1 MAALTQPAA
10 SPAPET
16 FEFCGLHLR
25 RVGLGDAVAWITAAA
40 QAHDPA
46 VVVTPNINHLHL
58 VQTSEAARDAVGGA
72 DLQLADGW
80 PIVAASRMLGEA
92 LPERI
97 AGIDLVDRLVQSD
110 TEFSLAILG
119 GPSDAAAKLA
129 GLAARHNRVALVD
142 GLAPGWDRPDTTRR
156 VGRAPPGGLTEPDI
170 RGDRSASTGA
180 AGPRTQGRRGRT
192 HRLLRRRGRGAG
204 RHAPA
209 RSQAAAKTRPGVG
222 VPPGDRTAT
231 AGTALSHSRRHVRPS
246 VRLRLGTPDGVTL
259 FTPPNLMLDYRST
272 TVGTLVTSGRSAA
285 TCACRRRGVACAGP
299 RARITAHTR
308 RPVVLPAGRLRT
320 MNHEPERHL
329 SLMESPSHTQSELR
343 RRERPE
349 RLENGEEFM
358 FERTAREDTVRNRQS
373 RERPVG
379 PPPGRSVGLGTALR
393 RYPVLALLPVVIFAA
408 AGITLGLRRA
418 PVYAASTTINVG
430 SPDIA
435 SQATPGYV
443 QAEQTLASAY
453 SREVTSQFVYGPVAK
468 QLRISQGA
476 VASRLSSSAVPS
488 SPTFTINATGPGR
501 QSAIQ
506 LAQIATTA
514 LQHYINV
521 VNQGETSSTQLLN
534 RYRRR

>member
-1 MAALTQPAA
+1 
-10 SPAPET
+10 
-16 FEFCGLHLR
+16 
-25 RVGLGDAVAWITAAA
+25 
-40 QAHDPA
+40 
-46 VVVTPNINHLHL
+46 
-58 VQTSEAARDAVGGA
+58 
-72 DLQLADGW
+72 
-80 PIVAASRMLGEA
+80 
-92 LPERI
+92 
-97 AGIDLVDRLVQSD
+97 
-110 TEFSLAILG
+110 
-119 GPSDAAAKLA
+119 
-129 GLAARHNRVALVD
+129 
-142 GLAPGWDRPDTTRR
+142 
-156 VGRAPPGGLTEPDI
+156 
-170 RGDRSASTGA
+170 
-180 AGPRTQGRRGRT
+180 
-192 HRLLRRRGRGAG
+192 
-204 RHAPA
+204 
-209 RSQAAAKTRPGVG
+209 
-222 VPPGDRTAT
+222 
-231 AGTALSHSRRHVRPS
+231 
-246 VRLRLGTPDGVTL
+246 
-259 FTPPNLMLDYRST
+259 
-272 TVGTLVTSGRSAA
+272 
-285 TCACRRRGVACAGP
+285 
-299 RARITAHTR
+299 
-308 RPVVLPAGRLRT
+308 
-320 MNHEPERHL
+320 
-329 SLMESPSHTQSELR
+329 MESPSHTQSELR

-358 FERTAREDTVRNRQS
+358 FERTAREDPVRNRQS

-418 PVYAASTTINVG
+418 PIYTASTTINVG

-468 QLRISQGA
+468 RLRISQGA

-534 RYRRR
+534 RYGDAEREADRLSSISGKLDGQNLVSPGSVSSRRRQAAHLAAQVAQLKANALAAQYSNASTTSRTGASIQILNPASSATSDRRSIAERYGVIGAAAGIVLGAALALMVANLRRRRWAADDPA